1 MRDSA
6 VRFAEA
12 ARPLVEHKLMELAQ
26 LSYDE
31 ARQLPEVAGD
41 DLRVAGMK
49 ASLTVFRQDDA
60 YQLRGKTLVV
70 VLAARPTMLG
80 MGAQHVERGL
90 VFSRSEPTREAT
102 ETELRNSGG

>member
-12 ARPLVEHKLMELAQ
+12 AEPLVDHRLTDLAR
-26 LSYDE
+26 LTYEE
-31 ARQLPEVAGD
+31 ARQLPEIDGA
-41 DLRVAGMK
+41 DLIIGGMK

-60 YQLRGKTLVV
+60 YLLSGRTLVV
-70 VLAARPTMLG
+70 VLAARPTMFG

-90 VFSRSEPTREAT
+90 VFSPSEPTREAT
-102 ETELRNSGG
+102 DTELQNSGG